1 MGLTCKYKGENMRGE
16 VGLFPMNY
24 ITFQQPHQQI
34 IELPTPSTSDS
45 TNTTSTTAKKP
56 IHIDTNLLD
65 DEISESPSVRS
76 SYSFTCPISSS
87 TTGPTSSTYSNG
99 GAAIR
104 RLIINTLFLPSLR
117 STTPEEWDMDQVE
130 IWLNAMSF
138 GSIATNF
145 KCMYKRHIFLLL

>member
-1 MGLTCKYKGENMRGE
+1 MRGE

-45 TNTTSTTAKKP
+45 INITSTTATKS
-56 IHIDTNLLD
+56 IHIDTNLLND
-65 DEISESPSVRS
+65 KINESLSVRS

-87 TTGPTSSTYSNG
+87 TTGQISSTFSNG
-99 GAAIR
+99 GAAVR
-104 RLIINTLFLPSLR
+104 RLIINTLFLPSLK

-130 IWLNAMSF
+130 VWLNAMGF

-145 KCMYKRHIFLLL
+145 KCMYKRHNFYSY